1 MLASPGLQRNCS
13 ALTDLLLLDRHME
26 AAGGTRESQAALL
39 MHPGGM
45 RAAGVGGAVTR
56 LEAATR
62 GRVHRA
68 ALEAR
73 RLPGRRQRRS
83 TCTVLRRLLSA
94 ASRCLLCALSSSGSL
109 VIAAELAVVR
119 GCVPGYVHPAADQSM
134 QVDLQTCW
142 PLCNQLPAPCVH
154 VTCHVPLSCCFC
166 TDMYHG

>member
-62 GRVHRA
+62 GRAHRA

-73 RLPGRRQRRS
+73 RLPGRQQRRS

-94 ASRCLLCALSSSGSL
+94 ASRCRLCALSSSGL
-109 VIAAELAVVR
+109 
-119 GCVPGYVHPAADQSM
+119 
-134 QVDLQTCW
+134 
-142 PLCNQLPAPCVH
+142 
-154 VTCHVPLSCCFC
+154 VPLLNWLLEGVAFLVVCTVQVINQRKLICRPADPCATSCQLLVYMLPVMC
-166 TDMYHG
+166 TYLAGFV